1 MKTTTRIEFQIAGRP
16 AGTVELGTLDLVR
29 LGRMPLACA
38 IERLLAL
45 QPAIPPSVAAEI
57 AAYVR
62 AGKFELSAAGTGA
75 FVPVEETD
83 RNTEEESDE

>member
-16 AGTVELGTLDLVR
+16 AGTVE